1 MGTKKYETLEI
12 EQRGAICIVS
22 FNCPEKMNA
31 LSYKLMADFND
42 FLIRMREN
50 YDTRVII
57 LKGNGKAFC
66 AGFNLDDLSM
76 APPEGMGGVQ
86 RDYYIMQQTCSD
98 IVPNMRRCAQPIIG
112 ALHGFAIGGGFS
124 IALGCDIRIAGDSTR
139 MNAGYIKVG
148 LTGTDM
154 GGSFFLPKIIGYA
167 RAAEYLYTGRFM
179 DAVTA
184 ERFGLV
190 SKVVPDPKVLDAAIE
205 LAEEMLST
213 APFGLRL
220 TKEGL
225 NASLDGLSLENV
237 VRMENRNQVL
247 CASTEDGKEGIVAMR
262 DKRKAVFRN
271 L

>member
-1 MGTKKYETLEI
+1 MIAKNYETLEI

-31 LSYKLMADFND
+31 LSYKLMGDFNH
-42 FLIRMREN
+42 FLIGMHEDL
-50 YDTRVII
+50 DTRVII
-57 LKGNGKAFC
+57 LKGNGRSFC

-98 IVPNMRRCAQPIIG
+98 IVLNMRRCAQPIIG
-112 ALHGFAIGGGFS
+112 AMHGFAIGGGFS
-124 IALGCDIRIAGDSTR
+124 ISLACDIRIAGESMK

-154 GGSFFLPKIIGYA
+154 GGAFHLPKIIGYA
-167 RAAEYLYTGRFM
+167 RAAEYLFTGRFM
-179 DAVTA
+179 NAATA
-184 ERFGLV
+184 EKFGLV
-190 SKVVPDPKVLDAAIE
+190 SKVVPDDKVLDAAME
-205 LAEEMLST
+205 LAEEMLLT

-220 TKEGL
+220 TKECL